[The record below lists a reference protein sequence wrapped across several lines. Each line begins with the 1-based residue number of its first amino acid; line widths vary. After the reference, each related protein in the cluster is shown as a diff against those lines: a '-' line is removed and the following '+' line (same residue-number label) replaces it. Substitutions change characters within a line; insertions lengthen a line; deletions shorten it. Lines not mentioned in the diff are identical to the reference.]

1 MNREE
6 PRSPQRVLFDLAIAN
21 PMMVDQMLDV
31 LFEAI
36 ADDLSEDV
44 KLDWHTESGK
54 ARTSF
59 VHSSTQCPWIPIVSI
74 LVFSC
79 VLGEQNISSSGW
91 DFVSKDRQRRQRKLH
106 PTFCGIRASKQG
118 EALYICQK
126 IEFFLFLCLPLVHSS
141 TMQMK
146 CRCKF

>member
-6 PRSPQRVLFDLAIAN
+6 PRSPHRVLFDLAIAN

-44 KLDWHTESGK
+44 KLVWLYRLAHREWEDKDKFRSLLHAVSLDLVGSGII
-54 ARTSF
+54 SN
-59 VHSSTQCPWIPIVSI
+59 

-79 VLGEQNISSSGW
+79 VLGEQNVSPSGW
-91 DFVSKDRQRRQRKLH
+91 DFVSKGSQQRPRKLH
-106 PTFCGIRASKQG
+106 PPFVGIRASKQTFV
-118 EALYICQK
+118 QK
-126 IEFFLFLCLPLVHSS
+126 LI
-141 TMQMK
+141 
-146 CRCKF
+146 